1 MAGGTVQYS
10 DSAFGSEVIPGPLP
24 GALLLEEINMGLA
37 PRQVPTEYSMGSAKK
52 QTAKAAFE
60 IKKGTRQVM
69 TLIEAEAEK
78 YLDLQELL
86 NGLEDGFR
94 GIELGE
100 IQSLPRPK
108 LSVAGKGFSLAMPA
122 WRPGMQITVK
132 IVNVFDG
139 NVDIA
144 ICRII

>member
-1 MAGGTVQYS
+1 
-10 DSAFGSEVIPGPLP
+10 
-24 GALLLEEINMGLA
+24 
-37 PRQVPTEYSMGSAKK
+37 
-52 QTAKAAFE
+52 
-60 IKKGTRQVM
+60 M
-69 TLIEAEAEK
+69 TLIEAEVEK

-86 NGLEDGFR
+86 NGLEDGFC

-100 IQSLPRPK
+100 IQFPPRPK
-108 LSVAGKGFSLAMPA
+108 LSVARKGFSLAMPA

-139 NVDIA
+139 NMDIA

>member
-1 MAGGTVQYS
+1 MS
-10 DSAFGSEVIPGPLP
+10 
-24 GALLLEEINMGLA
+24 
-37 PRQVPTEYSMGSAKK
+37 SAKK
-52 QTAKAAFE
+52 QTAKATFE

-69 TLIEAEAEK
+69 TLSEAEVEK

-94 GIELGE
+94 GIALGE
-100 IQSLPRPK
+100 IQSPPRPK

>member
-1 MAGGTVQYS
+1 MS
-10 DSAFGSEVIPGPLP
+10 
-24 GALLLEEINMGLA
+24 
-37 PRQVPTEYSMGSAKK
+37 SAKK
-52 QTAKAAFE
+52 QTAKATFE

-69 TLIEAEAEK
+69 TLSEAEVEK
-78 YLDLQELL
+78 YLDLQALL
-86 NGLEDGFR
+86 
-94 GIELGE
+94 
-100 IQSLPRPK
+100 
-108 LSVAGKGFSLAMPA
+108 PA